1 MLNPP
6 RPSDES
12 FRLEALHRLGLM
24 DTPSEPRFDRIVQ
37 LAVRRFGVRT
47 ALISLVDAERL
58 WLKAKVGVD
67 FCELPRQQS
76 LCAHAL
82 MVPGVFVVED
92 TRSDARFAEH
102 PAVAGPLQVGFYAAV
117 PLHSPEGQPV
127 GTLCLVDG
135 APRAFG
141 PEDQADLRGLA
152 AWVERE
158 LLTSQA
164 ETQLL
169 HSLGEVQ
176 ARYQGLFNHTG
187 DALFWVEVQAD
198 GSFVFGDTNPAHQ
211 KLTGLPEGA
220 LRGKRPREVLPAEL
234 AAAVEARYRE
244 AVTAGHPIHYE
255 ESLDLPGG
263 LRHWNTE
270 LVPVADEEGRIVRLV
285 GVARDLTERRHLEEE
300 HRLLAEVVRRTD
312 NGVVLSDAEGK
323 VIWVN
328 EGFTRIS
335 GYTLE
340 EVRGQKPGK
349 ILQGPD
355 TNSATVARMARAVA
369 RQESFREEVLN
380 YHKGGRPYWNAIE
393 VQPLRDES
401 GKLTGFMGLQADITA
416 RKEAERLKDEFLS
429 VVSHELRTPLTA
441 IQGALGLLLGG
452 AAGAVLPP
460 QAEMLR
466 IAHQNADRLGRLV
479 NDLLDLQKVEAGR
492 MSFDLRVQDLT
503 AAAALA
509 FQAIQPFAV
518 ARGVHLRMEPPG
530 EPLLAAVDGDR
541 LQQVAANF
549 ISNAIKYS
557 PAEGTV
563 VLRLRG
569 ADGWAWL
576 EVEDHG
582 PGIPEAFRSRIFQK
596 FAQAEGGTTRIQ
608 GGTGLGLS
616 IAKSLAEGMGGQ
628 VSFESAPGRTL
639 FRAGFPRS
647 LETP

>member
-211 KLTGLPEGA
+211 QLTGLPEGA
-220 LRGKRPREVLPAEL
+220 LRGKRPREVLSAGL
-234 AAAVEARYRE
+234 AAAVEARYQE

-270 LVPVADEEGRIVRLV
+270 LVPVTDEEGCIVRLV
-285 GVARDLTERRHLEEE
+285 GVARDLTERRRLEEE

-416 RKEAERLKDEFLS
+416 RKESERLKDEFLS

-549 ISNAIKYS
+549 ISNAIRYS

-569 ADGWAWL
+569 DEGWAWL

>member
-1 MLNPP
+1 
-6 RPSDES
+6 
-12 FRLEALHRLGLM
+12 
-24 DTPSEPRFDRIVQ
+24 
-37 LAVRRFGVRT
+37 
-47 ALISLVDAERL
+47 
-58 WLKAKVGVD
+58 
-67 FCELPRQQS
+67 
-76 LCAHAL
+76 
-82 MVPGVFVVED
+82 
-92 TRSDARFAEH
+92 
-102 PAVAGPLQVGFYAAV
+102 
-117 PLHSPEGQPV
+117 
-127 GTLCLVDG
+127 
-135 APRAFG
+135 
-141 PEDQADLRGLA
+141 
-152 AWVERE
+152 
-158 LLTSQA
+158 
-164 ETQLL
+164 
-169 HSLGEVQ
+169 
-176 ARYQGLFNHTG
+176 
-187 DALFWVEVQAD
+187 
-198 GSFVFGDTNPAHQ
+198 
-211 KLTGLPEGA
+211 
-220 LRGKRPREVLPAEL
+220 
-234 AAAVEARYRE
+234 
-244 AVTAGHPIHYE
+244 
-255 ESLDLPGG
+255 
-263 LRHWNTE
+263 
-270 LVPVADEEGRIVRLV
+270 
-285 GVARDLTERRHLEEE
+285 
-300 HRLLAEVVRRTD
+300 
-312 NGVVLSDAEGK
+312 
-323 VIWVN
+323 
-328 EGFTRIS
+328 
-335 GYTLE
+335 
-340 EVRGQKPGK
+340 
-349 ILQGPD
+349 
-355 TNSATVARMARAVA
+355 MARAVA

-416 RKEAERLKDEFLS
+416 RKESERLKDEFLS

-441 IQGALGLLLGG
+441 IQGTLGLLLGG

-549 ISNAIKYS
+549 ISNAIRYS

-569 ADGWAWL
+569 DEGWAWL

-628 VSFESAPGRTL
+628 VSFESAPCRTL